1 MPNTPRPLLT
11 LAAAT
16 AMTAAVTLLP
26 GAAHASAPPARVQVV
41 EKEYTLTL
49 SRLRVHTGQAIVQVL
64 NFGMDNHDLVLQSNA
79 KGSKPVHFKQLG
91 PGDRATLTIKLPPGK
106 YTLWCSLPGH
116 RARGMVAPLV
126 VAS

>member
-1 MPNTPRPLLT
+1 MPESPSPLRT

-16 AMTAAVTLLP
+16 AMTAAVALLP
-26 GAAHASAPPARVQVV
+26 VAAHGSAPARVQVV

-49 SRLRVHTGQAIVQVL
+49 SRLRVHQGEAIVQVL
-64 NFGMDNHDLVLQSNA
+64 NFGMDNHDLVLQGNA
-79 KGSKPVHFKQLG
+79 RGSKPIRFKQLG
-91 PGDRATLTIKLPPGK
+91 PGDRATLTLKLPPGK

-126 VAS
+126 VSG